1 MLEKALPQKRF
12 MTMAIGVWLTGSVIS
27 EVRVESL
34 GKNQGQA
41 ITSGHS
47 IVTTSLN
54 EAPIQNF
61 SKWPYP
67 LDSKC
72 LNTMTCGEQFT
83 LKL

>member
-1 MLEKALPQKRF
+1 
-12 MTMAIGVWLTGSVIS
+12 MAIGVWLAGYVIS

-41 ITSGHS
+41 ITGGHS

-61 SKWPYP
+61 LKWPYP
-67 LDSKC
+67 QQVFKHNGLW
-72 LNTMTCGEQFT
+72 GQFT
-83 LKL
+83 LKP